1 MTKFN
6 LSRYQELL
14 AKEDSSTNDVKAL
27 FKDPIFKELLSLRSS
42 VERQVFYNN
51 KKNYFVLIQNYLGER
66 INPNVFRS
74 QFIGIVNKDLT
85 KSHKILHNFEEL
97 ATFSIDLELD
107 DFSSLFEKIHQICLY
122 AFEFEDQDDAMSEDK
137 FRDSIE
143 KIFFKIR
150 KYLDE

>member
-51 KKNYFVLIQNYLGER
+51 KKNYFVLIQDYLGER
-66 INPNVFRS
+66 INPNVFRG